1 MKRSQETGRRL
12 RAWMV
17 LAAVG
22 SASWATGIAIDASAA
37 DPAVPVEMVGAGDTD
52 FLALQTQFFN
62 ALYDAPQPTDIQYF
76 SRGVSEARASLLAG
90 NADFVLSGSPFT
102 AAELAGRPTGGGE
115 IIDVPVGIT
124 GLTVALVF
132 ARVGDL
138 DQVVPATDPSC
149 GGDDE
154 IPELCIPTETPFT
167 GEWRIPPDALAAQ
180 QLGLPASFQQNR
192 LADWSSPI
200 NKAALGVD
208 NLRMMSTFQPT
219 PVAFQRTDS
228 AASNV
233 ALQNYSRA
241 LATRAWPL
249 ILASNPD
256 WSWAQLREQV
266 SPRIASRYGLESIV
280 GGVTNR
286 GTTILPGG
294 RTMVVPNTYY
304 QQLTTD
310 FPQIWRQAKIQ
321 NAHGDWLYADTA
333 SLNAAAA
340 AGSAMNVGANN
351 DVPGA
356 YPLTYV
362 TRLYTIAG
370 TLDPDQANALAAL
383 VRYYATDAQDAIVAA
398 NGAAMPQAMRNQAL
412 AAADRIVES
421 NCTAGTN
428 GALWEVTTGGL
439 SNFEPTTPKVRALTQ
454 MKHCTLKPPPAPTT
468 TTTTPTVSSTSTTT
482 LTTAST
488 TTTVA
493 AATTTTTAQVAS
505 LPPAPRVQVP
515 QVVVPQ
521 VAVPIPSDD
530 AATTLDTTLTDTE
543 TTTTVAGDATVD
555 GATTTTNASVGATTT
570 RPRGKS
576 LSSLPLPTPSDGSTG
591 FKKLGTLLM
600 GASMFLFG
608 RRVFQLRRAG
618 Q

>member
-1 MKRSQETGRRL
+1 MRRSQKFGSPL

-17 LAAVG
+17 LAAIG

-37 DPAVPVEMVGAGDTD
+37 DPAVPVEIVGAGDTD

-90 NADFVLSGSPFT
+90 TADFVLSGSPFT
-102 AAELAGRPTGGGE
+102 AEELARRPAGAGE

-132 ARVGDL
+132 AQVSDL

-149 GGDDE
+149 GTDDE
-154 IPELCIPTETPFT
+154 DPDLCIPTETPFT

-200 NKAALGVD
+200 NTAALGID
-208 NLRMMSTFQPT
+208 NLRLMSSFQPT

-241 LATRAWPL
+241 LATEAWPL
-249 ILASNPD
+249 LLASNPD
-256 WSWAQLREQV
+256 WPWAQLREQV
-266 SPRIASRYGLESIV
+266 SPRIATRYGLESIV

-286 GTTILPGG
+286 GSTILPGG

-304 QQLTTD
+304 QKLTTD

-333 SLNAAAA
+333 SLTAAAA
-340 AGSAMNVGANN
+340 AGTEMNVGANN
-351 DVPGA
+351 DLPGA

-383 VRYYATDAQDAIVAA
+383 VRYYATDAQDSTVAA
-398 NGAAMPQAMRNQAL
+398 NGAAMPEALRNQAL
-412 AAADRIVES
+412 AAADKIVES

-428 GALWEVTTGGL
+428 GALWEVTTGGF
-439 SNFEPTTPKVRALTQ
+439 SNFEPTTPKVRASTQ
-454 MKHCTLKPPPAPTT
+454 MKHCTLRPPPPTT
-468 TTTTPTVSSTSTTT
+468 TTTTTTE
-482 LTTAST
+482 AST
-488 TTTVA
+488 TTTIA
-493 AATTTTTAQVAS
+493 AATTTTAQVAS

-530 AATTLDTTLTDTE
+530 ASTTQDTTLTETETE
-543 TTTTVAGDATVD
+543 TTTTVAGDAAVD
-555 GATTTTNASVGATTT
+555 GATTTTTAGVGATTT